1 MTAGSVYF
9 GPVNAEFD
17 WWLLFVGI
25 AVGAGL
31 VWFVLADSRRHQD
44 EIDADELPREAL
56 WLSSA
61 LADDGWDVPPEATE
75 RLLRLQRDY
84 LAAPPPDA
92 PPTPDTASP
101 PDATPSP
108 DPAREPTA
116 LAPEGSDPSA
126 PITPPRAS

>member
-1 MTAGSVYF
+1 M
-9 GPVNAEFD
+9 NAEFD

-31 VWFVLADSRRHQD
+31 VWFVLADSRRRQEDIEGD
-44 EIDADELPREAL
+44 EEPREAL
-56 WLSSA
+56 WLA
-61 LADDGWDVPPEATE
+61 TTLADDGWDVPPEAVE

-92 PPTPDTASP
+92 APAPEPAVPATAKPAPAPPAEH
-101 PDATPSP
+101 
-108 DPAREPTA
+108 DPA
-116 LAPEGSDPSA
+116 A